1 MDLFCYTGWALC
13 RFRDTSEVRKSKQK
27 YFVSTS
33 YQQCFSN
40 LFPTYRNSHSYC
52 HAHGKHPRE
61 ERTKS
66 AIMSMGTSILGAT
79 MTTFSVSVLM
89 LFCQVLFFVKFAQ
102 LLIVT
107 IAFSLY
113 GGLVFFSVI
122 VDCFGPDEPLQT
134 YAKLKSTLWKDKK
147 ATTDSV
153 SETES
158 NLPPSQTPRNY
169 VGEINRIQRRLSTLS
184 VNTDFTSSGG
194 SNRNDAAARPH
205 NEETNT
211 SSSLT
216 ISSSSPNVSNSSKDN
231 RFGLE
236 ESGHVA
242 EVELRQATLTKLYS
256 VGKMVRSNT
265 IVFCL
270 RTWYLY
276 KLFYF

>member
-1 MDLFCYTGWALC
+1 
-13 RFRDTSEVRKSKQK
+13 
-27 YFVSTS
+27 
-33 YQQCFSN
+33 
-40 LFPTYRNSHSYC
+40 
-52 HAHGKHPRE
+52 
-61 ERTKS
+61 
-66 AIMSMGTSILGAT
+66 MGTSILGAT

-122 VDCFGPDEPLQT
+122 VDCFGPEEPLQSF
-134 YAKLKSTLWKDKK
+134 AKLKKSLGEDKK
-147 ATTDSV
+147 AKTDSV
-153 SETES
+153 SKTNS
-158 NLPPSQTPRNY
+158 NLPPPLPPQNY
-169 VGEINRIQRRLSTLS
+169 AVEINRIQRRLSTFS
-184 VNTDFTSSGG
+184 INTDFTSSGDF
-194 SNRNDAAARPH
+194 NQNDTAARPH

-211 SSSLT
+211 SSSLS

-231 RFGLE
+231 PFGLE

-242 EVELRQATLTKLYS
+242 EVELRQATLTKLYR

-276 KLFYF
+276 TNSFIFK